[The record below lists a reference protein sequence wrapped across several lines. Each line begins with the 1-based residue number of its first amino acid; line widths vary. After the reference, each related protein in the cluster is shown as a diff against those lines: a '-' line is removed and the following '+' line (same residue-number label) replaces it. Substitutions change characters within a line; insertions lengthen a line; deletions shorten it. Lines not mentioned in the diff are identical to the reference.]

1 MATKTFTTMV
11 QLENFIEQKCTIAVE
26 NAAKRLQEK
35 LVEIIDNDYYDQYDP
50 IYYKPRTFA
59 FLKSAVS
66 KMLNSKTASIG
77 IDDEYFNY
85 EYPARYMMF
94 ENGGGTDRNVS
105 GHWTGEDQVNMAASG
120 YHGTYNIRT
129 EGRFWESFIDYCNSN
144 AVSILREELIK
155 AGLTLSK

>member
-11 QLENFIEQKCTIAVE
+11 GLENYIESKCTIAVE

-35 LVEIIDNDYYDQYDP
+35 LVEIIDSEYYQQYDP
-50 IYYKPRTFA
+50 EYYIPRSYE

-66 KMLNSKTASIG
+66 KMINPQTASIG

-94 ENGGGTDRNVS
+94 ENGGGTDRSVL
-105 GHWTGEDQVNMAASG
+105 GHWTGEDQVMMASQG

-129 EGRFWESFIDYCNSN
+129 EGRFWESFIDYCEAN
-144 AVSILREELIK
+144 AVSILREELSKVGIK
-155 AGLTLSK
+155 TTK

>member
-1 MATKTFTTMV
+1 MIKIFTTMV
-11 QLENFIEQKCTIAVE
+11 GLEDYINSKCTIAVE

-35 LVEIIDNDYYDQYDP
+35 LVEIIDSDYYAQYDP
-50 IYYKPRTFA
+50 LYYKPRTFA

-105 GHWTGEDQVNMAASG
+105 GHWTGEDQVYMASQG

-129 EGRFWESFIDYCNSN
+129 EGRFWESFIDYCEAN
-144 AVSILREELIK
+144 AVSILRQELAK
-155 AGLTLSK
+155 AGIQTIK

>member
-1 MATKTFTTMV
+1 MAKVFTSFVEM
-11 QLENFIEQKCTIAVE
+11 EKYIDSKCTIAVE

-35 LVEIIDNDYYDQYDP
+35 LVEIIDSDYYAQYDP
-50 IYYKPRTFA
+50 KYYKPRTFA

-85 EYPARYMMF
+85 EYQARYMMF
-94 ENGGGTDRNVS
+94 ESGGGTDRNVS
-105 GHWTGEDQVNMAASG
+105 GHWTGEDQVYMASQG

-129 EGRFWESFIDYCNSN
+129 EGRFWESFIDYCEAN
-144 AVSILREELIK
+144 AVSILREELSKVGIK
-155 AGLTLSK
+155 IIR

>member
-11 QLENFIEQKCTIAVE
+11 SMQNYIDSKCTIAIE

-35 LVEIIDNDYYDQYDP
+35 LVEFIDNDYYAQYDP
-50 IYYKPRTFA
+50 LYYKPRTFE

-66 KMLNSKTASIG
+66 KMLNSNTASIG

-105 GHWTGEDQVNMAASG
+105 GHWTGEDQVNMAAQG

-129 EGRFWESFIDYCNSN
+129 EGRFWEDFVDYCETN
-144 AVSILREELIK
+144 AVNILKQELK
-155 AGLTLSK
+155 KQGLNVQ

>member
-11 QLENFIEQKCTIAVE
+11 GLENYIESKCTIAVE

-35 LVEIIDNDYYDQYDP
+35 LVEIIDSDYYDQYDP

-66 KMLNSKTASIG
+66 KMLNSNTASIG

-85 EYPARYMMF
+85 DIQQ
-94 ENGGGTDRNVS
+94 G
-105 GHWTGEDQVNMAASG
+105 
-120 YHGTYNIRT
+120 I
-129 EGRFWESFIDYCNSN
+129 
-144 AVSILREELIK
+144 
-155 AGLTLSK
+155 

>member
-1 MATKTFTTMV
+1 MGTKTFTTIVSM
-11 QLENFIEQKCTIAVE
+11 QNYINSKCTIAVE

-35 LVEIIDNDYYDQYDP
+35 LVEIIDSDYYAQYDP
-50 IYYKPRTFA
+50 LYYKPRTYA

-66 KMLNSKTASIG
+66 KMLNSNTASIG

-105 GHWTGEDQVNMAASG
+105 GHWTGEDQVNMAAQG

-129 EGRFWESFIDYCNSN
+129 EGRFWESFIDYCEAN
-144 AVSILREELIK
+144 AVSILRQELAKVGIETTK
-155 AGLTLSK
+155 

>member
-1 MATKTFTTMV
+1 MATKVFSTMV
-11 QLENFIEQKCTIAVE
+11 QFQKMIEPLITKAVE
-26 NAAKRLQEK
+26 NTAKRLQEK
-35 LVEIIDNDYYDQYDP
+35 LVEIIDSDYYAQYDP
-50 IYYKPRTFA
+50 LYYKPRTYA

-66 KMLNSKTASIG
+66 RMLDSKTASIG

-105 GHWTGEDQVNMAASG
+105 GHWTGEDQVYMASQG

-129 EGRFWESFIDYCNSN
+129 EGRFWESFIDYCEEN
-144 AVSILREELIK
+144 AVLILREELAKVGIK
-155 AGLTLSK
+155 TTK